1 MAINSILV
9 KFSRSKIWPLKL
21 SKISILTKVAHFQL
35 AVTSTKSQV
44 VIVLHLKS
52 CSYFVFQN
60 WSKEGLLYK
69 CFNYITFFLL
79 NFFIP
84 G

>member
-1 MAINSILV
+1 MKAEAKYGN
-9 KFSRSKIWPLKL
+9 KFNFGQIFKIQNLASKI
-21 SKISILTKVAHFQL
+21 VQNFDFDQGAHFQL

-69 CFNYITFFLL
+69 CFNYITFFC
-79 NFFIP
+79 
-84 G
+84 